1 MKVSEI
7 THYLE
12 SLAPLSSQE
21 SYDNCGL
28 LVGNMNAEVTAALI
42 SLDCTEE
49 VVADAV
55 AKGCNMIIAH
65 HPIIFKGLKSL
76 TGATYIERTI
86 LACIKNEIALYAI
99 HTNLDNYSKGVNYEI
114 GQRIGLKNLRVLQ
127 PKRNV
132 LAKLV
137 VFTPTSC
144 SVRVREA
151 AFLAGAGAIGNY
163 SECHFESSGSV
174 TFKPNEHATPFD
186 GENGVRSNVEEVK
199 LEFLMSS
206 HIAHTVLSAV
216 KQAHDYE
223 EIAYDIIPLLNEH
236 QSEGSGMIGELEFEL
251 DELTFLK
258 HLKTTFHCG
267 TIRHTNLVNKKI
279 KTVAFC
285 GGSGSFL
292 LSSAMRQKAD
302 VFITGDLK
310 YHEFFDA
317 EKQILIADIGH
328 YESEQFTSNL
338 IADILKKK
346 FTTFAV
352 HLTGINTNPI
362 NYF

>member
-1 MKVSEI
+1 MKVVEI
-7 THYLE
+7 TNYLE
-12 SLAPLSSQE
+12 SLAPRSSQE

-28 LVGNMNAEVTAALI
+28 LVGDRNEEVTSVLI
-42 SLDCTEE
+42 CLDCTED
-49 VVADAV
+49 VVADAL
-55 AKGCNMIIAH
+55 AKGCNLIIAH
-65 HPIIFKGLKSL
+65 HPVIFKGLKSL
-76 TGATYIERTI
+76 TGANYIERTI
-86 LACIKNEIALYAI
+86 LACIKNDIALYAI

-127 PKRNV
+127 PKSNV

-137 VFTPTSC
+137 VFTPQSC
-144 SVRVREA
+144 LEQVREA
-151 AFLAGAGAIGNY
+151 AFQAGAGSIGNY
-163 SECHFESSGSV
+163 SECHFELNGMG
-174 TFKPNEHATPFD
+174 TFKPSQNANPSE
-186 GENGVRSNVEEVK
+186 GEAGKRSSVAESR
-199 LEFLMSS
+199 LEFLVST
-206 HIAHTVLSAV
+206 HIVNKVLSAIRH
-216 KQAHDYE
+216 AHLYE
-223 EIAYDIIPLLNEH
+223 EVSYDVIPILNEN
-236 QSEGSGMIGELEFEL
+236 QTEGSGMIGELEIEM

-267 TIRHTNLVNKKI
+267 AIRHTNLLNKKI

-292 LSSAMRQKAD
+292 LSTAMRQKAD
-302 VFITGDLK
+302 VYITGDFK

-317 EKQILIADIGH
+317 ENQILIADIGH

>member
-7 THYLE
+7 TNFLE
-12 SLAPLSSQE
+12 SLAPRSSQE

-28 LVGNMNAEVTAALI
+28 LVGDRNADVKAALI
-42 SLDCTEE
+42 SLDCTED
-49 VVADAV
+49 VVADAI
-55 AKGCNMIIAH
+55 AKGCNLIIAH
-65 HPIIFKGLKSL
+65 HPVIFKGLKSL
-76 TGATYIERTI
+76 TGANYIERTI
-86 LACIKNEIALYAI
+86 LACIKNDIALYAI

-127 PKRNV
+127 PKSNV
-132 LAKLV
+132 LVKLI
-137 VFTPTSC
+137 VFTPDSC
-144 SVRVREA
+144 LEQVREA
-151 AFLAGAGAIGNY
+151 AFQAGAGSIGNY
-163 SECHFESSGSV
+163 DECHFELNGTG
-174 TFKPNEHATPFD
+174 TFKSNESANPFD
-186 GENGVRSNVEEVK
+186 GKVGERSSVPESR
-199 LEFLMSS
+199 LEFLVST
-206 HIAHTVLSAV
+206 HLIRQVLAAV
-216 KQAHDYE
+216 KQAHSYE
-223 EIAYDIIPLLNEH
+223 EVAYDIIPLLNEN
-236 QSEGSGMIGELEFEL
+236 QQEGSGMIGELETEM
-251 DELTFLK
+251 DEISFLK
-258 HLKTTFHCG
+258 HLKSTFNCG
-267 TIRHTNLVNKKI
+267 AIRHTNLLNKKI

-292 LSSAMRQKAD
+292 LSTAMRQEAD
-302 VFITGDLK
+302 IYITGDFK

-317 EKQILIADIGH
+317 ENQILIADIGH

>member
-1 MKVSEI
+1 MKVVEI
-7 THYLE
+7 TNYLE
-12 SLAPLSSQE
+12 SLAPRSSQE

-28 LVGNMNAEVTAALI
+28 LVGDRNAEVTSALI

-49 VVADAV
+49 VVADAL
-55 AKGCNMIIAH
+55 AKGCNLIIAH
-65 HPIIFKGLKSL
+65 HPVIFKGLKSL
-76 TGATYIERTI
+76 TGANYIERTI
-86 LACIKNEIALYAI
+86 LACIKNGIALYAI

-127 PKRNV
+127 PKSNV
-132 LAKLV
+132 LAKLI
-137 VFTPTSC
+137 VFTPETC
-144 SVRVREA
+144 LEQVREA
-151 AFLAGAGAIGNY
+151 AFNAGAGSIGNY
-163 SECHFESSGSV
+163 NECHFELNGTG
-174 TFKPNEHATPFD
+174 TFKPNESANPFD
-186 GENGVRSNVEEVK
+186 GEVGKRSSVPESR
-199 LEFLMSS
+199 LEFLVSTHLIS
-206 HIAHTVLSAV
+206 QVLAAV
-216 KQAHDYE
+216 KQAHPYE
-223 EIAYDIIPLLNEH
+223 EVAYDIIPLLNEN
-236 QSEGSGMIGELEFEL
+236 QTEGSGMIGELETEM
-251 DELTFLK
+251 DEISFLK
-258 HLKTTFHCG
+258 HVKSTFNCG
-267 TIRHTNLVNKKI
+267 AIRHTNLLNRKI

-292 LSSAMRQKAD
+292 LSTAMRQKAD
-302 VFITGDLK
+302 IYITGDFK

-317 EKQILIADIGH
+317 ENQILIADIGH

>member
-7 THYLE
+7 TRYLE
-12 SLAPLSSQE
+12 SLAPRSSQE

-28 LVGNMNAEVTAALI
+28 LVGNSNAEVTAVLI

-86 LACIKNEIALYAI
+86 LACIKNDIALYAI

-127 PKRNV
+127 PKSNV

-151 AFLAGAGAIGNY
+151 AFRAGAGAIGNY
-163 SECHFESSGSV
+163 SECHFESSGTV
-174 TFKPNEHATPFD
+174 TYKPNEHATPFD
-186 GENGVRSNVEEVK
+186 GENGVRSNVNEVK
-199 LEFLMSS
+199 LEFLVST
-206 HIAHTVLSAV
+206 HIASTVLSAV

-223 EIAYDIIPLLNEH
+223 EVAYDLIPLLNEN
-236 QSEGSGMIGELEFEL
+236 QSEGSGMIGELEHEM
-251 DELTFLK
+251 DELIFLK
-258 HLKTTFHCG
+258 HLKTTFQCG
-267 TIRHTNLVNKKI
+267 AIRYTTLLNKKI

-302 VFITGDLK
+302 VFITGDFK

>member
-1 MKVSEI
+1 MKVVEI
-7 THYLE
+7 TNYLE

-28 LVGNMNAEVTAALI
+28 LVGDRNAEVTSALI

-49 VVADAV
+49 VVADAL
-55 AKGCNMIIAH
+55 AKGCNLIIAH
-65 HPIIFKGLKSL
+65 HPVIFKGLKSL
-76 TGATYIERTI
+76 TGANYIERTI
-86 LACIKNEIALYAI
+86 LACIKNGIALYAI

-127 PKRNV
+127 PKSNV
-132 LAKLV
+132 LAKLI
-137 VFTPTSC
+137 VFTPETC
-144 SVRVREA
+144 LEQVREA
-151 AFLAGAGAIGNY
+151 AFNAGAGSIGNY
-163 SECHFESSGSV
+163 NECHFELNGTG
-174 TFKPNEHATPFD
+174 TFKPNESANPFD
-186 GENGVRSNVEEVK
+186 GEVGKRSSVPESR
-199 LEFLMSS
+199 LEFLVSIHLIS
-206 HIAHTVLSAV
+206 KVLAAV
-216 KQAHDYE
+216 KQAHSYE
-223 EIAYDIIPLLNEH
+223 EVAYDIIPLLNEN
-236 QSEGSGMIGELEFEL
+236 QTEGSGMIGELETEM
-251 DELTFLK
+251 DEISFLK
-258 HLKTTFHCG
+258 HLKSTFNSG
-267 TIRHTNLVNKKI
+267 VIRHTNLLNRKI

-292 LSSAMRQKAD
+292 LSTAMRQKAD
-302 VFITGDLK
+302 VYITGDFK

-317 EKQILIADIGH
+317 ENQILIADIGH

>member
-1 MKVSEI
+1 MKVVEI
-7 THYLE
+7 TNYLE
-12 SLAPLSSQE
+12 SLAPRSSQE

-28 LVGNMNAEVTAALI
+28 LVGDRNAEVTSALI

-49 VVADAV
+49 VVADAL
-55 AKGCNMIIAH
+55 AKGCNLIIAH
-65 HPIIFKGLKSL
+65 HPVIFKGLKSL
-76 TGATYIERTI
+76 TGANYIERTI
-86 LACIKNEIALYAI
+86 LACIKNGIALYAI

-127 PKRNV
+127 PKSNV
-132 LAKLV
+132 LAKLI
-137 VFTPTSC
+137 VFTPETC
-144 SVRVREA
+144 LEQVREA
-151 AFLAGAGAIGNY
+151 AFNAGAGSIGNY
-163 SECHFESSGSV
+163 NECHFELNGTG
-174 TFKPNEHATPFD
+174 TFKPNESANPFD
-186 GENGVRSNVEEVK
+186 GEVGKRSSVPESR
-199 LEFLMSS
+199 LEFLVSTHLIS
-206 HIAHTVLSAV
+206 QVLAAV
-216 KQAHDYE
+216 KQAHPYDE
-223 EIAYDIIPLLNEH
+223 VAYDIIPLLNEN
-236 QSEGSGMIGELEFEL
+236 QTEGSGMIGELETEM
-251 DELTFLK
+251 DEISFLK
-258 HLKTTFHCG
+258 HLKSTFNSG
-267 TIRHTNLVNKKI
+267 VIRHTNLLNRKI

-292 LSSAMRQKAD
+292 LSTAMRQKAD
-302 VFITGDLK
+302 IYITGDFK

-317 EKQILIADIGH
+317 ENQILIADIGH

>member
-1 MKVSEI
+1 MKVVEI
-7 THYLE
+7 TNYLE

-28 LVGNMNAEVTAALI
+28 LVGDRNAEVTSALI
-42 SLDCTEE
+42 SLDCTED
-49 VVADAV
+49 VVADAL
-55 AKGCNMIIAH
+55 AKGCNLIIAH
-65 HPIIFKGLKSL
+65 HPVIFKGLKSL
-76 TGATYIERTI
+76 TGANYIERTI
-86 LACIKNEIALYAI
+86 LACIKNDIALYAI

-127 PKRNV
+127 PKSNV
-132 LAKLV
+132 LAKLI
-137 VFTPTSC
+137 VFTPETC
-144 SVRVREA
+144 LEQVREA
-151 AFLAGAGAIGNY
+151 AFNAGAGSIGNY
-163 SECHFESSGSV
+163 NECHFELNGTG
-174 TFKPNEHATPFD
+174 TFKPNESANPFD
-186 GENGVRSNVEEVK
+186 GEVGKRSSVPESR
-199 LEFLMSS
+199 LEFLVSTHLIS
-206 HIAHTVLSAV
+206 QVLAAV
-216 KQAHDYE
+216 KQAHPYDE
-223 EIAYDIIPLLNEH
+223 VAYDIIPLLNEN
-236 QSEGSGMIGELEFEL
+236 QTEGSGMIGELETEM
-251 DELTFLK
+251 DEISFLK
-258 HLKTTFHCG
+258 HVKSTFNCG
-267 TIRHTNLVNKKI
+267 AIRHTNLLNRKI

-292 LSSAMRQKAD
+292 LSTAMRQKAD
-302 VFITGDLK
+302 IYITGDFK

-317 EKQILIADIGH
+317 ENQILIADIGH

>member
-1 MKVSEI
+1 MKVVEI
-7 THYLE
+7 TNYLE

-28 LVGNMNAEVTAALI
+28 LVGDRNAEVTSALI
-42 SLDCTEE
+42 SLDCTED
-49 VVADAV
+49 VVADAL
-55 AKGCNMIIAH
+55 AKGCNLIIAH
-65 HPIIFKGLKSL
+65 HPVIFKGLKSL
-76 TGATYIERTI
+76 TGANYIERTI
-86 LACIKNEIALYAI
+86 LACIKNDIALYAI

-127 PKRNV
+127 PKSNV
-132 LAKLV
+132 LAKLI
-137 VFTPTSC
+137 VFTPETC
-144 SVRVREA
+144 LEQVREA
-151 AFLAGAGAIGNY
+151 AFNAGAGSIGNCN
-163 SECHFESSGSV
+163 ECHFELNGTG
-174 TFKPNEHATPFD
+174 TFKPNESANPFD
-186 GENGVRSNVEEVK
+186 GEVGKRSSVPESR
-199 LEFLMSS
+199 LEFLVSTHLIS
-206 HIAHTVLSAV
+206 QVLAAV
-216 KQAHDYE
+216 KQAHPYDE
-223 EIAYDIIPLLNEH
+223 VAYDIIPLLNEN
-236 QSEGSGMIGELEFEL
+236 QTEGSGMIGELETEM
-251 DELTFLK
+251 DEISFLK
-258 HLKTTFHCG
+258 HVKSTFNCG
-267 TIRHTNLVNKKI
+267 AIRHTNLLNRKI

-292 LSSAMRQKAD
+292 LSTAMRQKAD
-302 VFITGDLK
+302 IYITGDFK

-317 EKQILIADIGH
+317 ENQILIADIGH

>member
-1 MKVSEI
+1 MKVVEI
-7 THYLE
+7 TNYLE
-12 SLAPLSSQE
+12 SLAPRSSQE

-28 LVGNMNAEVTAALI
+28 LVGDRNAEVTSALI

-49 VVADAV
+49 VVADAL
-55 AKGCNMIIAH
+55 AKGCNLIIAH
-65 HPIIFKGLKSL
+65 HPVIFKGLKSL
-76 TGATYIERTI
+76 TGANYIERTI
-86 LACIKNEIALYAI
+86 LACIKNGIALYAI

-127 PKRNV
+127 PKSNV
-132 LAKLV
+132 LAKLI
-137 VFTPTSC
+137 VFTPETC
-144 SVRVREA
+144 LEQVREA
-151 AFLAGAGAIGNY
+151 AFNAGAGSIGNY
-163 SECHFESSGSV
+163 NECHFELNGTG
-174 TFKPNEHATPFD
+174 TFKPNESANPFD
-186 GENGVRSNVEEVK
+186 GEVGKRSSVPESR
-199 LEFLMSS
+199 LEFLVSTHLIS
-206 HIAHTVLSAV
+206 QVLAAV
-216 KQAHDYE
+216 KQAHPYE
-223 EIAYDIIPLLNEH
+223 EVAYDIIPLLNEN
-236 QSEGSGMIGELEFEL
+236 QTEGSGMIGELETEM
-251 DELTFLK
+251 DEISFLK
-258 HLKTTFHCG
+258 HLKSTFNSG
-267 TIRHTNLVNKKI
+267 VIRHTNLLNRKI

-292 LSSAMRQKAD
+292 LSTAMRQKAD
-302 VFITGDLK
+302 VYITGDFK

-317 EKQILIADIGH
+317 ENQILIADIGH